1 MFESWRPVRLA
12 AQSMGVSDLMVS
24 SDSADSTSPAD
35 PIAEKID
42 AIAMLHARAES
53 MVERHQHNVEAVTE
67 WIGRPRT
74 LFAVVLAVTLWIV
87 LNSAGIRFGLA
98 VVDPPPF
105 YWLQGA
111 IGLSALLLTIVVL
124 ITQNRMGKLAVQRE
138 QLDLQISLMVE
149 HRTAKIIQLLE
160 ELRRDIPIVRD
171 RVDEE
176 AEVLQKSADPEQI
189 LTALEHKLSESQ
201 DQTVELTNHTGSP

>member
-1 MFESWRPVRLA
+1 
-12 AQSMGVSDLMVS
+12 MGVSDLMVS

>member
-1 MFESWRPVRLA
+1 
-12 AQSMGVSDLMVS
+12 MVS
-24 SDSADSTSPAD
+24 SDNGGSNASPTD

-74 LFAVVLAVTLWIV
+74 LFAVVFVVALWIV
-87 LNSAGIRFGLA
+87 SNSLGLRFGA
-98 VVDPPPF
+98 SVADPPPF

-171 RVDEE
+171 RVDVE
-176 AEVLQKSADPEQI
+176 AEVLQRSADPEQI
-189 LTALEHKLSESQ
+189 LAALEHKLSESQ
-201 DQTVELTNHTGSP
+201 DQVVELTNSESGKQA